1 MESLRLEKKEF
12 GDNKL
17 RGKTT
22 REKIENT
29 YTEEIL
35 IGICTPIGT
44 PKDKVIQ
51 EMSNTLKSYGYQ
63 TEVISLSSLIIDH
76 YKKDHTL
83 LLGKTEAYS
92 RLKHKIDGGNFLR
105 KKYENRSVLA
115 ELAIKKI
122 NLDRSEFFT
131 TDGKLPDATDLTSRR
146 KCYIIDSLINKEEL
160 LLFRSIYKE
169 LFYCFSIFS
178 PKSERI
184 ELLTSKG
191 LSENEI
197 RELMLTD
204 DFEIDQFGQDVRN
217 TFTEADFFLR
227 VSNRTLSTLQ
237 DKITRFFHIIFES
250 KVVTPLPHEYA
261 MYVAKSAAGN
271 SACLSRQV
279 GASIMDKNGIILSK
293 GWNDVPQFGGN
304 LYNEQNTNDH
314 RCFNHGHCSNDRKKD
329 ELTTKIIKEIGLEN
343 SVQKIIEELNK
354 KNETKK
360 LWDEAILKIE
370 EIVRTSR
377 VKDLIEFSR
386 SVHAEMHAIITGS
399 QMCGNRIV
407 GSMLFTTTYP
417 CHNCARHI
425 IVAGITEVYYIEP
438 YVKSLCLELHN
449 DAITEDELENKKV
462 KVLVYDGVAPR
473 RYLEF
478 FSKQRDRKDKKGVKI
493 NYELPKIGPKF
504 KMTLQALSTLEQ
516 QAIHSLNESGLMTQQ
531 DEEASA

>member
-1 MESLRLEKKEF
+1 MEPLKIAKKEPI
-12 GDNKL
+12 DDTSK
-17 RGKTT
+17 GKTT
-22 REKIENT
+22 REKIEKT
-29 YTEEIL
+29 YTEEII

-51 EMSNTLKSYGYQ
+51 GMTKTLTEYGYE
-63 TEVISLSSLIIDH
+63 TELISLSSLIIEYYDKAH
-76 YKKDHTL
+76 AL
-83 LLGKTEAYS
+83 VLGKTEAYS
-92 RLKHKIDGGNFLR
+92 RLKHKIDGGNQLR
-105 KKYENRSVLA
+105 KKYANRSVLA

-122 NLDRSEFFT
+122 NLDRSVFFT
-131 TDGKLPDATDLTSRR
+131 KDEKLPATTDLSSRR
-146 KCYIIDSLINKEEL
+146 KCYIIDSLKNKEEL

-178 PKSERI
+178 PKSERV
-184 ELLTSKG
+184 ELLTKKG

-204 DFEIDQFGQDVRN
+204 DFEIDKFGQDVRN

-227 VSNRTLSTLQ
+227 VSNNTLPGLEE
-237 DKITRFFHIIFES
+237 KITRFFHIIFES
-250 KVVTPLPHEYA
+250 KVVTPHPHEYA

-279 GASIMDKNGIILSK
+279 GASIMDRNGTILSK

-304 LYNEQNTNDH
+304 LYNEHKGNDQ
-314 RCFNHGHCSNDRKKD
+314 RCFQHGLCSNDKKKD
-329 ELTTKIIKEIGLEN
+329 ELTIKIIEEIEKEER
-343 SVQKIIEELNK
+343 VQKIIEELK
-354 KNETKK
+354 KNEESKMF
-360 LWDEAILKIE
+360 WSEAISKIE
-370 EIVRTSR
+370 EIVRSSR

-399 QMCGNRIV
+399 QMCGDKII
-407 GSMLFTTTYP
+407 GSILFTTTYP

-438 YVKSLCLELHN
+438 YIKSLSLELHN
-449 DAITEDELENKKV
+449 DAITEDEQEQGKV

-473 RYLEF
+473 RFLEF
-478 FSKQRDRKDKKGVKI
+478 FSKQRDRKDKKGIKI
-493 NYELPKIGPKF
+493 SYELPKIGPKF

-516 QAIHSLNESGLMTQQ
+516 QAIHSLNESGLMTKQN
-531 DEEASA
+531 EEASA